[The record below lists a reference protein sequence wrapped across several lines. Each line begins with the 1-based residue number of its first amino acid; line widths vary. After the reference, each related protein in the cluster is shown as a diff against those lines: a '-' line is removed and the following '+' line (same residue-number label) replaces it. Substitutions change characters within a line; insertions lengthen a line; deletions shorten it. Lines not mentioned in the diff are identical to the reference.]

1 MTDKTRLQTYNFLL
15 ENKSIEDILNQPNA
29 TFKNKNVNDKQRH
42 GGLTIKFSNDID
54 VKDKPSKVVVN
65 DKLKNNIISDINEV
79 SVTEIL
85 TKEIGTQIE
94 TIGWVTL
101 YWTLIT

>member
-29 TFKNKNVNDKQRH
+29 TFKNKNGNDKQRH

-101 YWTLIT
+101 YWTLIP